1 MAGAERCGAG
11 SIYADASGPCDIHL
25 GDIHL
30 GDIHLGDIHLGD
42 IHVGD
47 IHVARAAHHPRAAG
61 GAIIEAAA
69 ESLRLPG

>member
-11 SIYADASGPCDIHL
+11 SIYADASGP
-25 GDIHL
+25 
-30 GDIHLGDIHLGD
+30 GD

-47 IHVARAAHHPRAAG
+47 IHVGDIHVDDIHADDIHAARADHHPRAAG
-61 GAIIEAAA
+61 GATIEAAA

>member
-1 MAGAERCGAG
+1 MAGAERCGAR
-11 SIYADASGPCDIHL
+11 SIYADASGPC
-25 GDIHL
+25 
-30 GDIHLGDIHLGD
+30 DIHLGDIHLGD

-61 GAIIEAAA
+61 GATIEAAA